1 MEGIIALDPAGPIF
15 DANSGSTRLGK
26 TDAKAVQVFHTN
38 INAFGMEAQSG
49 TVDFYFNDGK
59 HQPGCD
65 DFFGN
70 FFNWDQC
77 SHGYAPQFLI
87 ALNQRSGYMTKRFQL
102 CRIMNVIL

>member
-15 DANSGSTRLGK
+15 EANSGSTRLGK

-38 INAFGMEAQSG
+38 ANAMGIEAQSG

-65 DFFGN
+65 DFFVILG
-70 FFNWDQC
+70 QSC
-77 SHGYAPQFLI
+77 SHGYAPEFFQ
-87 ALNQRSGYMTKRFQL
+87 ALNQRVSTKRFHF
-102 CRIMNVIL
+102 CRNMNIIL